1 MPSPS
6 PEMGGY
12 QRREVQ
18 PVSPE
23 QAPQPNVEAQPNT
36 AEHEPRLEAQ
46 QQVPIDPVTVIP
58 ALPAHLIPAPAA
70 TQQAQSGP
78 LSTDASMVANDEDL
92 IEREWI
98 DKAKKIVEQTKTDP
112 YQQEKEVSKLQA
124 DYIKKRY
131 GKDVKLADE

>member
-1 MPSPS
+1 MPNPS

-12 QRREVQ
+12 QRREAQ

-23 QAPQPNVEAQPNT
+23 QAPHVGAQPNM
-36 AEHEPRLEAQ
+36 EREPRLEAQ
-46 QQVPIDPVTVIP
+46 QQAPVDPASITIP
-58 ALPAHLIPAPAA
+58 AVPAA
-70 TQQAQSGP
+70 QLVSPPSTAQRAQPVSA
-78 LSTDASMVANDEDL
+78 STGTSLAASDEDL
-92 IEREWI
+92 IEKEWI
-98 DKAKKIVEQTKTDP
+98 DRAKKIVEQTKSDP